1 MKPRQGKAEW
11 RITQDLAQAMGY
23 PMDFESESEI
33 MDEIATLTP
42 TFTGVSFRFLDEVGS
57 VQWPCNEKAP
67 LRVLSAL
74 LLFQADF
81 GLKGHGGITCGM
93 KSGACAMA

>member
-1 MKPRQGKAEW
+1 VVRRIIESFGIVPGDNFADNYRQLVALRGGRRGVAPR
-11 RITQDLAQAMGY
+11 
-23 PMDFESESEI
+23 
-33 MDEIATLTP
+33 
-42 TFTGVSFRFLDEVGS
+42 
-57 VQWPCNEKAP
+57 
-67 LRVLSAL
+67 RVLFAL